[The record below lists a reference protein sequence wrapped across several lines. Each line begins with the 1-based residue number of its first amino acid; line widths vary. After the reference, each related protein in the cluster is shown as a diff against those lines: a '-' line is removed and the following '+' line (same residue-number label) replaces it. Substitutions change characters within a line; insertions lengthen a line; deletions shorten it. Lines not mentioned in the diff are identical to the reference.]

1 MFYYINDLK
10 LQKVDWHSLY
20 INYIPRIILR
30 YFSLEMCSLKII
42 WFEFKIADLKQIFVT
57 LQQKKL
63 LMLLKMPNDDR
74 GLIKKHYPVVKA
86 FRITELNE

>member
-20 INYIPRIILR
+20 INYIPRIIIILR

-42 WFEFKIADLKQIFVT
+42 WFEFKIADL
-57 LQQKKL
+57 
-63 LMLLKMPNDDR
+63 
-74 GLIKKHYPVVKA
+74 
-86 FRITELNE
+86 